1 VSTLVCILGTIRLS
15 YFEHHKGF
23 KEYFNK
29 IVRKAMGKLIPGHH
43 YKMIKI
49 CNTTS
54 KIKINTLLDVNCT
67 CFQMWM
73 SVHSAVIT
81 VTAMHNVTT
90 FLDLSLANVTTRMAT
105 MATALNA
112 LFTVCTILKYSFI

>member
-1 VSTLVCILGTIRLS
+1 
-15 YFEHHKGF
+15 
-23 KEYFNK
+23 
-29 IVRKAMGKLIPGHH
+29 MGKLIPGHH